1 MAEEQLL
8 KRLAEKGII
17 VIEKDFPGIYVMRRP
32 PKDSEKAKG
41 HPVITVIAKYYGWG
55 HWVLSGSKINNI
67 NLGPRFL
74 EKKTFESTRT
84 SEIVIEINWYF
95 DIFSGS

>member
-32 PKDSEKAKG
+32 PEDPG
-41 HPVITVIAKYYGWG
+41 NTPVITVIAKYYGWG
-55 HWVLSGSKINNI
+55 HWVLSGSKIGNI

-74 EKKTFESTRT
+74 EKKTFESTST
-84 SEIVIEINWYF
+84 SEIAIEINWYF
-95 DIFSGS
+95 DIAE